1 MKWSAVITTYNSG
14 PVIEGAIDS
23 ILSLDPGEA
32 PCDIIVVDNHS
43 QDDTGKVLSSYGK
56 RITVLLNPSN
66 YGLSR
71 ANNQGAAL
79 ARGDSIFFLNP
90 DVEVLPG
97 AVTCLFQF
105 QEDHPDAAILGPAML
120 NASGELQP
128 TARTWPSPRVIAARR
143 TAFGGSSRGKRI
155 SFDHLTRFASDS
167 EPVMPHWLVGAAMWL
182 TPAGRERVGL
192 MSEKY
197 FLYFEDVEWCW
208 RAWERG
214 MEVWYVP
221 EARIR
226 HVCKRE
232 SASGGK
238 TLGYH
243 MKSMI
248 RFLLTHPAVI
258 AGRGPG
264 GRV

>member
-14 PVIEGAIDS
+14 PVIAGAIDS
-23 ILSLDPGEA
+23 ILSLEPCEA
-32 PCDIIVVDNHS
+32 PLDIVVIDNNS
-43 QDDTGKVLSSYGK
+43 RDDTGKVLSSYGN
-56 RITVLLNPSN
+56 RITVVFNPSN

-97 AVTCLFQF
+97 AVTRLFQF
-105 QEDHPDAAILGPAML
+105 QGNHREAAILGPAMV

-128 TARTWPSPRVIAARR
+128 TARTWPSPLVIAARR
-143 TAFGGSSRGKRI
+143 TAFGGSAMGKRI
-155 SFDHLTRFASDS
+155 SFDHLNRFAMAS

-208 RAWERG
+208 RAGKEEWKYG
-214 MEVWYVP
+214 MFQRP
-221 EARIR
+221 EFAMS
-226 HVCKRE
+226 VK
-232 SASGGK
+232 
-238 TLGYH
+238 
-243 MKSMI
+243 
-248 RFLLTHPAVI
+248 
-258 AGRGPG
+258 GRAHQEG
-264 GRV
+264 